1 MNILA
6 AFLMRKIR
14 KESQMDS
21 LYGGKPGNPFVIK
34 QAFPTIEAMV
44 AEFAKGAGSNK
55 V

>member
-1 MNILA
+1 
-6 AFLMRKIR
+6 
-14 KESQMDS
+14 MDS

-44 AEFAKGAGSNK
+44 AEFAQGAGSNK